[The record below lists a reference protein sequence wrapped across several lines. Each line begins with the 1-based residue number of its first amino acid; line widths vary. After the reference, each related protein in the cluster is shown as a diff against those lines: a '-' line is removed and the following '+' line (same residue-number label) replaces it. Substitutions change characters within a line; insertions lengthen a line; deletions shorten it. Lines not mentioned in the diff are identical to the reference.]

1 MSVKYSFISI
11 IIKVHIVIVMPL
23 EEFLHYS
30 KLLVRQEHE
39 NSIQIIRAV
48 YLCFPS
54 YLVDMGTFIAI
65 KKVDLTFLLEIF

>member
-30 KLLVRQEHE
+30 KLLVRQKHE

-48 YLCFPS
+48 CVFQ
-54 YLVDMGTFIAI
+54 VI
-65 KKVDLTFLLEIF
+65 